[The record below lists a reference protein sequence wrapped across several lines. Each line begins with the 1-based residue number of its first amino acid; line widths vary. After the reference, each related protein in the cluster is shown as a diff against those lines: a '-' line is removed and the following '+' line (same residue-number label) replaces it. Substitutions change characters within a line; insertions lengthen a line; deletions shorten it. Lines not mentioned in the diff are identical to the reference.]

1 MSSTII
7 LISCSNHKKEGGKR
21 IYHPGDSILSTVTKD
36 TKKVIIDKRYKI
48 LKLIQDGKIED
59 LLRGDGNRKDSGY
72 NMSLVKGPEFT
83 SDFNGEQPLKGEYMP
98 AYKRYSGRFYSAAGI
113 DAFETGAMEK
123 EYHTLIASGL
133 YGLITQF
140 EPIQAYNCHLDDEV
154 CSDEDNLDFAKQN
167 IFRVSDIWRSEHIFD
182 LILKDFIKKHNQE
195 YNHKI
200 EYIIDLLSEFSY
212 QNMFSWDEISGFLR
226 NNNIKRFHRVIYNI
240 REPEFSADLGRFYRF
255 EVVKENGF
263 FSNPTLGKIKES
275 YLDTILRDSGS
286 LSFSS
291 KIETD
296 RFFEAKLI
304 KKVGHILWNKLD
316 DPTKLDLIQGEKY
329 FQMYDAISKKD
340 PDEFAPR
347 IAHFFTALEHEM
359 HLKCGKGTKRQGLGK
374 LYIRLRFGDLKYF
387 VTDDLAKRKFCEKLN
402 KIAEIRNDLSH
413 DGYIYRREFLK
424 ARDMILN
431 PNGILSMVVSMNTRG

>member
-21 IYHPGDSILSTVTKD
+21 IYHPGDSVISKD
-36 TKKVIIDKRYKI
+36 TKKVIIDKRYEI
-48 LKLIQDGKIED
+48 RNLIQTGKIED

-72 NMSLVKGPEFT
+72 NMRLLKGPEFT
-83 SDFNGEQPLKGEYMP
+83 SDFNREQPLKGEYMP

-113 DAFETGAMEK
+113 DAFETGAMDK
-123 EYHTLIASGL
+123 EHHTLIASGL

-154 CSDEDNLDFAKQN
+154 CSDKDNLDFAKQN
-167 IFRVSDIWRSEHIFD
+167 IFRVSDLWRSEHIFD

-195 YNHKI
+195 YDHKI

-212 QNMFSWDEISGFLR
+212 QNMFSWDELSGFLR
-226 NNNIKRFHRVIYNI
+226 DNNIKRFHRVIYNV
-240 REPEFSADLGRFYRF
+240 REPEFSADLGRFYRY
-255 EVVKENGF
+255 EVVKESGF
-263 FSNPTLGKIKES
+263 FSSPKLGKIKES
-275 YLDTILRDSGS
+275 YLDTILRSGGS

-291 KIETD
+291 KVETD
-296 RFFEAKLI
+296 KFFEGKLI

-316 DPTKLDLIQGEKY
+316 DLTKLDFIQGEKY

-340 PDEFAPR
+340 PYEFAPR
-347 IAHFFTALEHEM
+347 SVHFFTALEHEM
-359 HLKCGKGTKRQGLGK
+359 HLKCGKGTKKQGLGK
-374 LYIRLRFGDLKYF
+374 LYIRLCSGDLKSF
-387 VTDDLAKRKFCEKLN
+387 FGNDSAKKEFCKKLN
-402 KIAEIRNDLSH
+402 KIAEIRNNLSH

-424 ARDMILN
+424 ARDMILI
-431 PNGILSMVVSMNTRG
+431 PNGILSIVVA

>member
-21 IYHPGDSILSTVTKD
+21 IYHPGDSALSNVSKD
-36 TKKVIIDKRYKI
+36 TKKVIIEKRFEI
-48 LKLIQDGKIED
+48 LNLIQSGKIED

-83 SDFNGEQPLKGEYMP
+83 SDFNGSKPLKGEYMP

-113 DAFETGAMEK
+113 NAFETGAMEK
-123 EYHTLIASGL
+123 EHHTLITSGL

-140 EPIQAYNCHLDDEV
+140 EPIQTYNCNLDDEI
-154 CSDEDNLDFAKQN
+154 CSNKDNLDFTKQN
-167 IFRVSDIWRSEHIFD
+167 IFRVSDLWKSEHIFD
-182 LILKDFIKKHNQE
+182 LILQDFIEKHNKE
-195 YNHKI
+195 YSHKI
-200 EYIIDLLSEFSY
+200 KYIIELLSELSY
-212 QNMFSWDEISGFLR
+212 QNMFSWDKISGFLR
-226 NNNIKRFHRVIYNI
+226 DKNIKRFHRVIHNV
-240 REPEFSADLGRFYRF
+240 REPEFCADLGRFYRY
-255 EVVKENGF
+255 EMVKGNGF
-263 FSNPTLGKIKES
+263 FSSPTLGKIEAS
-275 YLDTILRDSGS
+275 YLETILRADGS

-291 KIETD
+291 KVETD
-296 RFFEAKLI
+296 KFFEGKLI
-304 KKVGHILWNKLD
+304 KKTGHILWNNLD
-316 DPTKLDLIQGEKY
+316 DLTKLDFIQGEKY

-359 HLKCGKGTKRQGLGK
+359 HLKCGKDTKKQGLGK
-374 LYIRLRFGDLKYF
+374 LYIRLCGGDLKNF
-387 VTDDLAKRKFCEKLN
+387 FGNDSEKKEFCKKLN
-402 KIAEIRNDLSH
+402 KIAEIRNNLSH

-431 PNGILSMVVSMNTRG
+431 PNGILSMVVAMNTRK